1 MMTTMAKCQLPAA
14 LMRPILLTVNM
25 QMNHGGSFKRKAA
38 SSVDS
43 GSGGAIVHCQKGAK
57 AKIWEFGSFADS
69 FDCKNGSYNADWQL
83 G

>member
-1 MMTTMAKCQLPAA
+1 MAKCQLPAA

-38 SSVDS
+38 SSVGTRDPAAPLS
-43 GSGGAIVHCQKGAK
+43 IAKRGAK

-69 FDCKNGSYNADWQL
+69 FDCKNGGYNADWQL